1 MDVSSFCRLSLLIKF
16 EPAKK
21 FSIVR
26 TARVS
31 FTGVKIHR
39 ASSHSMTVRMMTNI
53 STLISKMED
62 LFESADQNSTDK
74 SLNINAIL
82 TAVCKNK
89 ALMKQTAAELSV
101 DEKALEKFLINHI
114 FVTENIKT
122 DNVMAN
128 NEAPDFIEDKIGDS
142 AGVYSSAV
150 LHTDGG
156 SRGNPGTAGCG
167 IIIEYENG
175 PKVGYYYYLGEVT
188 NNEAEYAGLVKGLTI
203 LSEMKVKKVD
213 AFADSELMCNQING
227 KYKVKHPV
235 LKTYY
240 EEAKKLISSFQ
251 SFSMTHVLREKNK
264 DADKMANR
272 AMDLKKDGET
282 KWTVA
287 E

>member
-1 MDVSSFCRLSLLIKF
+1 
-16 EPAKK
+16 
-21 FSIVR
+21 
-26 TARVS
+26 
-31 FTGVKIHR
+31 
-39 ASSHSMTVRMMTNI
+39 
-53 STLISKMED
+53 MED
-62 LFESADQNSTDK
+62 LFEFAGSDSTDK

-89 ALMKQTAAELSV
+89 TIMKQTAAELAV
-101 DEKALEKFLINHI
+101 DEKELEKFLVNHI

-122 DNVMAN
+122 NNVMAG
-128 NEAPDFIEDKIGDS
+128 NETPDLIEEKIWDS
-142 AGVYSSAV
+142 AGAYSSAV

-156 SRGNPGTAGCG
+156 SRGNPGIAGCG

-175 PKVGYYYYLGEVT
+175 PKIGYYYYLGEVT

-203 LSEMKVKKVD
+203 LSEMRVKKVA

-240 EEAKKLISSFQ
+240 EDAKKLISSFQ
-251 SFSMTHVLREKNK
+251 TFSMTHVLREKNK
-264 DADKMANR
+264 DADKMANI

>member
-1 MDVSSFCRLSLLIKF
+1 
-16 EPAKK
+16 
-21 FSIVR
+21 
-26 TARVS
+26 
-31 FTGVKIHR
+31 
-39 ASSHSMTVRMMTNI
+39 
-53 STLISKMED
+53 MED

-89 ALMKQTAAELSV
+89 TFMKQTAAELSV
-101 DEKALEKFLINHI
+101 DEKALEKFLIKHI
-114 FVTENIKT
+114 SVAKQNKT
-122 DNVMAN
+122 DT
-128 NEAPDFIEDKIGDS
+128 DFIEDKIGVS
-142 AGVYSSAV
+142 LGSYSSAV

-251 SFSMTHVLREKNK
+251 AFSMTHVLREKNK